1 MQFVHHQFTFD
12 VPHEWWIESGIANF
26 RPPSQAYRVKA
37 QPDRDVYTVRIDDV
51 APVERRLREGVFRK
65 HPMKPLSA
73 KDRVLEILRGFAAND
88 EIPPV
93 QVVRLSA
100 SERYRYK
107 LTDGAHRFYLSI
119 AAGFTHVPAVDGFD
133 YESLTVRS

>member
-12 VPHEWWIESGIANF
+12 VPDEWWIESGIAKF
-26 RPPSQAYRVKA
+26 RPASEAYRVKA
-37 QPDRDVYTVRIDDV
+37 QPDQDIYSVRIDDV
-51 APVERRLREGVFRK
+51 APVERRLSEGLFRN
-65 HPMKPLSA
+65 HPTKLLLA
-73 KDRVLEILRGFAAND
+73 KDRVLEILRGFAANA

-93 QVVRLSA
+93 RLVRFST

-133 YESLTVRS
+133 WSSHY